1 MTSPA
6 RADFRFH
13 HPLRVRYAEVDGQG
27 VAYNAHYLTWY
38 DVGITEYLRTIGYDY
53 PLGGDPETGCDFH
66 LVKAMV
72 EFRAPILY
80 DEIVDIC
87 IRTRRI
93 GRTSITYD
101 PAIFLH
107 GTDDDLRATGEIV
120 WVNTH
125 QQTHKTEPVPDKLI
139 DAIAA
144 FEGRDPRLG

>member
-125 QQTHKTEPVPDKLI
+125 QQSHKTEPVPDKLI

-144 FEGRDPRLG
+144 FEGRDPRMG

>member
-1 MTSPA
+1 MTTPT
-6 RADFRFH
+6 RADFRFR
-13 HPLRVRYAEVDGQG
+13 HPLRVRYAEIDGQG

-38 DVGITEYLRTIGYDY
+38 DIGITEYIRAIGYDY

-80 DEIVDIC
+80 DEIIDIC

-93 GRTSITYD
+93 GRTSITFD
-101 PAIFLH
+101 PAIFLQ
-107 GTDDDLRATGEIV
+107 GAADDLRATGEVV

-125 QQTHKTEPVPDKLI
+125 QQTHKTEPVPGKLI

-144 FEGRDPRLG
+144 FEGYDPRVG

>member
-1 MTSPA
+1 MTTPN
-6 RADFRFH
+6 RADFRFR
-13 HPLRVRYAEVDGQG
+13 HPLRVRYAEIDGQG

-38 DVGITEYLRTIGYDY
+38 DIGITEYLRAIGYDY

-66 LVKAMV
+66 LVKAVV

-80 DEIVDIC
+80 DEEIDIC

-93 GRTSITYD
+93 GRTSIAFD
-101 PAIFLH
+101 PAIYLT
-107 GTDDDLRATGEIV
+107 GADDDLRATGEIV

-125 QQTHKTEPVPDKLI
+125 QQTHKTEPVPGKLI

-144 FEGRDPRLG
+144 FEGYDPRAR